1 MRFMKQQFASSQF
14 SLLLAFPLA
23 LACACASNEDPSGS
37 DGQDNESSS
46 SGSGA
51 NASSG
56 GGGAGGDEQAG
67 GSANSFCG
75 AAPCGGDVVGAFRY
89 SQACGEAPWLEEACG
104 NASMKR
110 SRYVYRIEGTAV
122 FSAAGSV
129 QIDRQVFAGWEIQL
143 PKDCMV
149 PGATCDSVV
158 QGDNVSCI
166 DRGDLCNCSS
176 VVAGPLES
184 AVEPYELSGTTL
196 LVGAGAEQAALEYCV
211 TADGMSALHA
221 ETGEQT
227 FFERE

>member
-1 MRFMKQQFASSQF
+1 MKQHFASSEF

-23 LACACASNEDPSGS
+23 LAFACASIEEPSGS
-37 DGQDNESSS
+37 GGQDNESSSS

-51 NASSG
+51 NASVG
-56 GGGAGGDEQAG
+56 GGGAGGGEQVG
-67 GSANSFCG
+67 GGANSFCD
-75 AAPCGGDVVGAFRY
+75 AAPCGGDVIGAFRY
-89 SQACGEAPWLEEACG
+89 SQACGETPWLEEPCG
-104 NASMKR
+104 NASVER
-110 SRYVYRIEGTAV
+110 ARYVYRIEGTAV
-122 FSAAGSV
+122 FAAAGSV

-158 QGDNVSCI
+158 QGDDVSCL
-166 DRGDLCNCSS
+166 DRGDLCNCTS
-176 VVAGPLES
+176 VVGGPLES
-184 AVEPYELSGTTL
+184 ANEPYELSGTTL